1 MIGGRDEVHV
11 TVSYNDRPVGD
22 EVVAAGGAVSG
33 NLPVDVRVKRAA
45 ESFRL
50 EGDFA
55 DAGVGTGD
63 PVAVQRGA
71 VTVTARVVKRF
82 RLPRWVVDSSH
93 MVLPL
98 VMLSVGVAG
107 AQITFLLQILL
118 SFFASNGGAAGLPE
132 PSPEY
137 LTRLLNE
144 DYAGEEVGVIAKPSD
159 RPVANTKIDSFYLQ
173 PGSAGPKDKPGG
185 GKVVGT
191 EQRDGDQRSRKAPE
205 AAIEIVELGSTE
217 NLTPQPA
224 PEVLDIHDLADP
236 LAAEQGD
243 QVEHRQQV
251 EVTEGWGLTDWYD
264 TQDARRDANEIERE
278 LKYAN
283 QVLKLDPDNVYGLSI
298 RAYYEYLAM
307 DFSAA
312 DATYERLLQ
321 LDGVSGAHWN
331 NLALIYKRK
340 ADYLK
345 EEELYRVSLMMEPN
359 ESNTYNNLAVC
370 LAHQGRY
377 DEALQ
382 IMQRLEAELPDD
394 PYADMHRAKIY
405 AAMGKKELSYKY
417 LRQSLQEMRKLDT
430 LHNIEYQQD
439 IRVDPAFEQ
448 MRKEERFRAMLT
460 RYYGDRP
467 GGWWIFGP
475 GDDPLGAG
483 DQP

>member
-22 EVVAAGGAVSG
+22 EVVPSGGAVSAK
-33 NLPVDVRVKRAA
+33 LPVDLRVLGRQGKFTLA
-45 ESFRL
+45 
-50 EGDFA
+50 GDFG
-55 DAGVGTGD
+55 DAGVDGGD

-82 RLPRWVVDSSH
+82 RLPRWVMDSSH

-98 VMLSVGVAG
+98 VMLCVGVLG
-107 AQITFLLQILL
+107 AQLTFLLQILI
-118 SFFASNGGAAGLPE
+118 SVFASGGGGAALPE

-144 DYAGEEVGVIAKPSD
+144 DYAGEEQGLIAKPSD
-159 RPVANTKIDSFYLQ
+159 RPVADTKIESFYLQ

-191 EQRDGDQRSRKAPE
+191 EQLDGDQRSRKAPE
-205 AAIEIVELGSTE
+205 AAIEIVEIGTTE
-217 NLTPQPA
+217 NLAPQPDPA
-224 PEVLDIHDLADP
+224 EPDINDLADP
-236 LAAEQGD
+236 LASAEGD

-264 TQDARRDANEIERE
+264 TQDARRDANEIEEE
-278 LKYAN
+278 LKFAN
-283 QVLKLDPDNVYGLSI
+283 KVLKLDPDNVYGLSI

-307 DFSAA
+307 DFAAA
-312 DATYERLLQ
+312 DATYEHLLR

-340 ADYLK
+340 GDYVK

-359 ESNTYNNLAVC
+359 EPNTYNNLAVN

-382 IMQRLEAELPDD
+382 IMQRLEVELPDD
-394 PYADMHRAKIY
+394 PYTDLHRAKIY
-405 AAMGKKELSYKY
+405 AAMGKKDLAYKY
-417 LRQSLQEMRKLDT
+417 LRQSLQAMRKLDT

-439 IRVDPAFEQ
+439 IRVDPAFDE
-448 MRKEERFRAMLT
+448 MRKEDRFRAMLT

-467 GGWWIFGP
+467 GGWWIFGN
-475 GDDPLGAG
+475 GGEKIEADGG
-483 DQP
+483 